1 MNSEAR
7 YSGGILRNRLRG
19 PFMAKKGQKE
29 PNRPRSLG
37 DLSRTRRARLVAEFE
52 AELGVDHSARMN
64 AAERAHRWKII
75 KTVVVW
81 TIALVFFAIALHK
94 LWLMGQAVDKPFSN
108 INPIG
113 DLRGQ

>member
-1 MNSEAR
+1 VD
-7 YSGGILRNRLRG
+7 
-19 PFMAKKGQKE
+19 KKGRKS
-29 PNRPRSLG
+29 PNWPRSLG

-52 AELGVDHSARMN
+52 AELGVDHIARIK
-64 AAERAHRWKII
+64 AFERARRWKII
-75 KTVVVW
+75 KTVIVW
-81 TIALVFFAIALHK
+81 TIALVFFAIAIHK